1 MNVIKFPNL
10 RLGLIGDNGNLTFSF
25 TYTRR
30 FMAVPFLFELR
41 ALMDWIWT
49 DTSMTLSDWLKL
61 EDIFAHIFQ
70 LKVRRRCHVTIH
82 NEDCHSQILFSI
94 ILLSIQ
100 CQRRVEKEYP
110 QGRGLPK
117 QRWSKY
123 TIGGGSLFL
132 IIAIIWFPLV
142 LFALGNTV
150 GIPNKP
156 LDISLEITLG
166 SYQPIYTMSA
176 QKNSLIK

>member
-1 MNVIKFPNL
+1 
-10 RLGLIGDNGNLTFSF
+10 
-25 TYTRR
+25 
-30 FMAVPFLFELR
+30 MAVPFLFELR

-70 LKVRRRCHVTIH
+70 LKVIIITLDKQTNSVG
-82 NEDCHSQILFSI
+82 SI
-94 ILLSIQ
+94 FYTGFQNFQ

-117 QRWSKY
+117 QRWTKY

-156 LDISLEITLG
+156 LDITVEITLG

-176 QKNSLIK
+176 QKNSLVK